1 MLIGIDGNEANI
13 KERVGVNVWAF
24 EILWA
29 VYNKVQEGTK
39 KYNKVKIV
47 VYLNKPPLENLPK
60 ETGNWRYRVIG
71 PAKFWTRWRL
81 PLDLYFHKP
90 RPDIFLS
97 LSHYA
102 PKWSP
107 VPRVVCIMDL
117 SFLKYPEAFKPV
129 VFWQL
134 KNWTE
139 ESVRYATHIV
149 TISEFNKREIV
160 REYKYPEDRITVI
173 YPGISKMFKGPA
185 LPRQDR
191 ALLKYGIRGKYLL
204 FVGTRQPKKN
214 LDRLTQAFDLV
225 RKKFPDIQ
233 LVVVGKTWR
242 QFMSVK
248 FTKLHNR
255 EVSQTANVL
264 MVGYVNE
271 RDLSALYAGAEA
283 LVLPSLYEGFGIPA
297 AEAMGVGI
305 LIAASNTTSLPEVMA
320 GSGILFNPLDV
331 QDMADKISL
340 ALSMDKSRK
349 RELIKKGMIR
359 AKRFSWDIA
368 ASETIR
374 LLQLLKSIYER

>member
-1 MLIGIDGNEANI
+1 
-13 KERVGVNVWAF
+13 
-24 EILWA
+24 
-29 VYNKVQEGTK
+29 
-39 KYNKVKIV
+39 
-47 VYLNKPPLENLPK
+47 
-60 ETGNWRYRVIG
+60 
-71 PAKFWTRWRL
+71 
-81 PLDLYFHKP
+81 
-90 RPDIFLS
+90 
-97 LSHYA
+97 
-102 PKWSP
+102 
-107 VPRVVCIMDL
+107 
-117 SFLKYPEAFKPV
+117 
-129 VFWQL
+129 
-134 KNWTE
+134 
-139 ESVRYATHIV
+139 
-149 TISEFNKREIV
+149 
-160 REYKYPEDRITVI
+160 
-173 YPGISKMFKGPA
+173 
-185 LPRQDR
+185 
-191 ALLKYGIRGKYLL
+191 
-204 FVGTRQPKKN
+204 
-214 LDRLTQAFDLV
+214 
-225 RKKFPDIQ
+225 
-233 LVVVGKTWR
+233 
-242 QFMSVK
+242 MSVK

-374 LLQLLKSIYER
+374 LLQLFK